1 MTRILKASAFAA
13 FLILVDVEVD
23 HAGSEFVGLGR
34 LAKSG
39 VKTLLLKKRDNPVV
53 TEDEDENVTEC

>member
-39 VKTLLLKKRDNPVV
+39 VKTLILREEKNPKV
-53 TEDEDENVTEC
+53 EEEENVTEC